1 MAAGEDDTP
10 PARGEDA
17 DGAVQAHGMTGAW
30 RWTARSLLRGRQAA
44 PPWMRAELVRL
55 QAAFPEFS
63 FGICPGWR
71 GPVFEAWRET
81 GTGGLYAV
89 ITQDARELWR
99 ELEASR
105 ADRRAVADA
114 AGQERVE
121 KPHERSDLV
130 FALEGVTGRVLR
142 Q

>member
-17 DGAVQAHGMTGAW
+17 GGAMQPHWYDWGLALDS
-30 RWTARSLLRGRQAA
+30 RSLLRGRQAA

-71 GPVFEAWRET
+71 GPVFEVWRET
-81 GTGGLYAV
+81 GTGDLYAV
-89 ITQDARELWR
+89 ITADARELWR
-99 ELEASR
+99 ELEAGQ
-105 ADRRAVADA
+105 AKQEEA
-114 AGQERVE
+114 ARLARQEPR
-121 KPHERSDLV
+121 
-130 FALEGVTGRVLR
+130 
-142 Q
+142 